1 MNKNEIVRQYKWLRV
16 LRVFLIIFSGIL
28 MFLLTCLVYA
38 IIVFGII
45 FLNKKLELDI
55 FVLYL
60 IIFIPMIIFM
70 EIKEDLIRKNMR
82 LILNKPSNVLLRHYE
97 KKWGMAEQQ
106 IKTYIAKREVLGK
119 RMDIYVFPYITKF
132 CNLNG
137 DGRKE
142 QETFL
147 SGYLSE
153 DEITLVYRQIYS
165 DSLMIEID
173 KYWRKR
179 PLSEKKPLLDLL
191 FKLAIVQDG
200 IRNDE
205 WNLLMNIMMQWGF
218 NKYYIEFYKN
228 RYSPLRTEFD
238 ESEYRSNVSKQ
249 DRTVS
254 YLKPFYEILGL
265 EETATDD
272 EIKRAY
278 HNLALQHHPDL
289 PKNADR
295 VKECETLMSKIN
307 EAYEKVRN

>member
-1 MNKNEIVRQYKWLRV
+1 
-16 LRVFLIIFSGIL
+16 
-28 MFLLTCLVYA
+28 
-38 IIVFGII
+38 
-45 FLNKKLELDI
+45 
-55 FVLYL
+55 
-60 IIFIPMIIFM
+60 MIIFM
-70 EIKEDLIRKNMR
+70 EIKKDLIRKNMR

-289 PKNADR
+289 PKNSDR
-295 VKECETLMSKIN
+295 VKECETLMAKIN